1 MPPLLLVL
9 ALTQQGLWSVDTTF
23 GPAVRGDLTV
33 RRAAMTWSGDSVRF
47 VLGGDSGQFR
57 GRVARSVIRGFW
69 IQPPGVTLDQS
80 YATPLELIPAGTNT
94 WRATVVPLADR
105 LYVYLAIK
113 RRADGTLMAAFRDH
127 EQNSIGAW
135 LEFNVMRDGDSVR
148 FETVAGQ
155 RRPMKLAAVY
165 DSAA

>member
-1 MPPLLLVL
+1 MHPLLLVL

-33 RRAAMTWSGDSVRF
+33 RRAAMVWSGDSVRF

-57 GRVARSVIRGFW
+57 GRLARGVIRGFW

-80 YATPLELIPAGTNT
+80 YATPLDLVPAGTNT

-105 LYVYLAIK
+105 LNVYLAIGP
-113 RRADGTLMAAFRDH
+113 RSDGTLIAAFRDH
-127 EQNSIGAW
+127 EQNAIGAC
-135 LEFNVMRDGDSVR
+135 LEFNVTRNGASVP
-148 FETVAGQ
+148 FGGTGQ
-155 RRPMKLAAVY
+155 GRP
-165 DSAA
+165 